1 MVEVLL
7 ILLFLLSS
15 PVVVSSRR
23 AAMFGGHVHHK
34 LVDGSHHV
42 RHHLRHL
49 AVCPPPETRHQLGKF
64 HSSSRLQVSE
74 SPFMLVFFVISS
86 SRYLFLPFLLAS
98 IFLSMALT
106 FSIKITSGVP
116 PPLLEL

>member
-74 SPFMLVFFVISS
+74 SPFMLVFFCDLV
-86 SRYLFLPFLLAS
+86 FS
-98 IFLSMALT
+98 IFVSPIP
-106 FSIKITSGVP
+106 FSFYLLVDGSYVFHQDYFWSATSFT
-116 PPLLEL
+116 